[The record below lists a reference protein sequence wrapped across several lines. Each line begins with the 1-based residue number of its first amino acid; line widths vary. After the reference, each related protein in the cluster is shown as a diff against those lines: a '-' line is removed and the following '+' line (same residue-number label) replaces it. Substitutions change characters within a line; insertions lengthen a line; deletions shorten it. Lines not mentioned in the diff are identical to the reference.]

1 MQPLVDS
8 MFIPQHLIQNATE
21 YENEPAI
28 SWKNDSGDWET
39 MSWGEYGANAMNI
52 AKSLIA
58 LGYEARE
65 NMSIYSYNRS
75 DWFTCYAAGQMAG
88 GAVVGVYHT
97 CSPEEVEWVVGNSQS
112 RIVFVGNN
120 PMDGGNTEK
129 MPVHRLHEALANLDS
144 VEHVIVF
151 DGVEVLDHPK
161 MMSWS
166 EFYSKGNSL
175 PDSVVLERTNAIQS
189 DDVASLIYTSGT
201 TGNPK
206 GVMLT
211 HRNMEFELDAVAKI
225 FSYEQGEKYVSWL
238 PLAHVFGQLVDCGYC
253 VRQAMHMHV
262 VDSPIHVVDYAKE
275 VQPHLFIGVPRI
287 YEKIYSNV
295 KAALDAKA
303 ILRVLLKIPGIN
315 GKIKGK
321 LKAKIGFA
329 NCRFAITG
337 AAPINHDILRLFHS
351 LGIPIFEGYGMTE
364 DTAGAT
370 MNAPGAMRIGSVGKA
385 FPGTEMRI
393 ASDGEIL
400 MRGDHVMK
408 GYYNNPE
415 ATADTIDSDGWLHSG
430 DVGKID
436 DDGFV
441 FITGRKKEIYVSSG
455 GKNIAPLVIEETMK
469 SIPIVSQCFLVGDGR
484 KYCSALFTLDAG
496 AIIRDKFGMDPN
508 DIPKD
513 PAKQLAKLEELGSS
527 IEAFTDSAEIR
538 AEVQAAVDEL
548 NGQFSNPEQLKK
560 FAILPRDFAV
570 DYGELTPTLKIRR
583 KQIRENWADV
593 IEGMYADA

>member
-1 MQPLVDS
+1 MS
-8 MFIPQHLIQNATE
+8 AKTTPQYLIDNA
-21 YENEPAI
+21 ENYPDEAAI
-28 SWKNDSGDWET
+28 SSKDENGNWDVT
-39 MSWGEYGANAMNI
+39 SWSEFLDEVMDLSKA
-52 AKSLIA
+52 LIA
-58 LGYEARE
+58 HDFQKGDKL
-65 NMSIYSYNRS
+65 SIYSYNRKE
-75 DWFTCYAAGQMAG
+75 WYAAYSAANVCN
-88 GAVVGVYHT
+88 GAAVGVYHT

-112 RIVFVGNN
+112 RIVFVGDN

-175 PDSVVLERTNAIQS
+175 PDSVVLERTNAIQG

-211 HRNMEFELDAVAKI
+211 HRNMEFELDAVAEI
-225 FSYEQGEKYVSWL
+225 FTYEQGEKYVSWL

-370 MNAPGAMRIGSVGKA
+370 LNAPGAMRIGSVGKA

-415 ATADTIDSDGWLHSG
+415 ATADTIDSEGWLHSG

-436 DDGFV
+436 DEGFV

-496 AIIRDKFGMDPN
+496 AIIRDNFGMDPN

-593 IEGMYADA
+593 IEEMYADA